1 MADHMYLLCAH
12 QHEKADVSFF
22 MKTCCTCA
30 TWEPR
35 LKTTQH
41 EKKHNGNKLK
51 KKECNVACGQ
61 ATGLTGSSQL
71 LLEGECKGI
80 TRGLQ
85 PGVLADRALVKHTHT
100 ASKVVI
106 ESVQKHLHI

>member
-1 MADHMYLLCAH
+1 VQDYRCKVNSCVEVLFFATAACCILLSGMRKCIIKWLCLMSVVVSKVRIVKMADHMYLLCAH

-41 EKKHNGNKLK
+41 E
-51 KKECNVACGQ
+51 
-61 ATGLTGSSQL
+61 
-71 LLEGECKGI
+71 
-80 TRGLQ
+80 
-85 PGVLADRALVKHTHT
+85 
-100 ASKVVI
+100 VI
-106 ESVQKHLHI
+106 